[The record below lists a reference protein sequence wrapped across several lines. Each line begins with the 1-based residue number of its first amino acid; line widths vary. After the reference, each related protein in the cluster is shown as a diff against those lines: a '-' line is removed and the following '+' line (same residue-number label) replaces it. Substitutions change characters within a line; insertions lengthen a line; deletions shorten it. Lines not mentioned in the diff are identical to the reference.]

1 MNISI
6 IIPTYQCEKFIA
18 RAVRSA
24 LNQNYP
30 KDLYEVIVVDDGS
43 TDNTSIILE
52 AFESDIRVIKHDS
65 NMGLSA
71 ARNSGLKKARGRY
84 VVNLDADDYI
94 HKDLLNVGSLYLDL
108 NPSFDAVAFDYFL
121 VQDNEKHICRVFANE
136 KPIACGILFRMEQ
149 LIDIGLYDVKFLAR
163 EDEDLR
169 IRFLK
174 KYNIEYVHLPLYR
187 YRKHQNN
194 LTNNSKLMYDYLQ
207 ELKTK
212 HEDNNAKF

>member
-6 IIPTYQCEKFIA
+6 IIPTFQCEKFIA

-24 LNQNYP
+24 LSQNYP
-30 KDLYEVIVVDDGS
+30 KDLYEIIVVDDGS

-52 AFESDIRVIKHDS
+52 AFESDIRVIKHKK

-84 VVNLDADDYI
+84 AINLDADDYM

-108 NPSFDAVAFDYFL
+108 NPAFDAVAFDYL
-121 VQDNEKHICRVFANE
+121 VVDDNEKHICRVSAQE
-136 KPIACGILFRMEQ
+136 TPIACGVFFRMEQ
-149 LIDIGLYDVKFLAR
+149 LIDIGLYDENFLAR

-187 YRKHQNN
+187 YRKHENN
-194 LTNNSKLMYDYLQ
+194 LTNNSELMHNYLQ
-207 ELKTK
+207 ELKAK
-212 HEDNNAKF
+212 HEDNNETN